1 LDETCID
8 LALFA
13 TGTHA
18 KAGEPVLQDW
28 DLQTYNY
35 WVNTLERE
43 RLDPKLPKAGL
54 KVNSHHGHHM
64 LNRFSLTCR

>member
-1 LDETCID
+1 
-8 LALFA
+8 
-13 TGTHA
+13 
-18 KAGEPVLQDW
+18 VLQDW